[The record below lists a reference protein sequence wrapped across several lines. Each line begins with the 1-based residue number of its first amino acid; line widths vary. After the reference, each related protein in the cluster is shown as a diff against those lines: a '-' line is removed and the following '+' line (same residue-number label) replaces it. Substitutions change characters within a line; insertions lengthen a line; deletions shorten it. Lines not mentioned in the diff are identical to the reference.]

1 MYISAE
7 EQLHRMRIEGARGWL
22 GQEGRLLLIVG
33 PEQAVL
39 RALSGPPLK
48 FSIFDFFRF
57 LIFALTN
64 SSALYMPLRLGAR
77 VSLGHIP
84 GSRISRSK
92 NVNTV
97 LILPN

>member
-48 FSIFDFFRF
+48 FSI
-57 LIFALTN
+57 LQ
-64 SSALYMPLRLGAR
+64 S
-77 VSLGHIP
+77 
-84 GSRISRSK
+84 
-92 NVNTV
+92 
-97 LILPN
+97 